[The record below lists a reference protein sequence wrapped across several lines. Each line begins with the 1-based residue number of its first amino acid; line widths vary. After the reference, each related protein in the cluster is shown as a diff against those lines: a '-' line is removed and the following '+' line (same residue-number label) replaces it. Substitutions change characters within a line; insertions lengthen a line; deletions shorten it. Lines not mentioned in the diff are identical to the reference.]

1 MLKIYN
7 IKDKLE
13 YIKEIAIL
21 TQEEWG
27 EKGLSTDEFDNK
39 VNKKIEKIKSNLD
52 NKLYCKLIL
61 LDDDKLVGFI
71 SMFPYDGEERK
82 ELTPWYATM
91 YVKKEYRKNGYSK
104 ILNNAILKEAKNR
117 GFSKIYLKS
126 ELKNYYEKFGAKYID
141 TLNNGEKL
149 YYIEL

>member
-71 SMFPYDGEERK
+71 YMFPYDGEERK

-104 ILNNAILKEAKNR
+104 ILNYAILKEAKNR